1 MGEAETLKMAAQI
14 NIPLLAACLLVFVG
28 IVTYLTYL
36 GSKQTKNQLEYMV
49 AGRQIKG
56 WVMALSY
63 AATFISTSAIVGFGG
78 AAGLFGFNLLWL
90 SFLNI
95 FVGIFIAF
103 VFFGAPIRQMSA
115 NLGSNSIA
123 SFLGDRFQSRFITWF
138 IGLMI
143 FLLMPAYTGAVLIGG
158 ARFIQEALQVDYNL
172 ALLFLVLLVAFYV
185 SWGGMRGVMYA
196 DAFMAIMMIIGMG
209 LLLLKTYSVVGGV
222 VAGHQALTNMSH
234 LVPENLARGGH
245 LGWTA
250 MPALGSPVW
259 WTVVSTIVMGVGIGV
274 LAQPQLAL
282 RFMTVPNKQ
291 ALNRALVTGGI
302 CIFLFTGTAF
312 MVGPLS
318 NVYFYETFGK
328 ISVAMAGGNVD
339 LIMPAFINS
348 IMPTSYVYLFMITLI
363 SACLTTVLGLIHVQ
377 SIAFSR
383 DMLASWGVKNADSIK
398 YSRIGVALG
407 ALGAIILAYLLPAG
421 VIARATA
428 FWFGI
433 CAAGILPA
441 LLAAIFWRRA
451 TRTAAIASV
460 ATGYGVSIFGF
471 VFLHAAESSAFGI
484 SKALFGVDA
493 LLPYPWTVID
503 PLFYSLPVSALV
515 LVVVSLATRQF
526 STEHLDKCFRG
537 LEKEQPAPLPA
548 GKQVQA

>member
-1 MGEAETLKMAAQI
+1 MASQI
-14 NIPLLAACLLVFVG
+14 NIPLLTSCFLVFVA
-28 IVTYLTYL
+28 IITYLTYL
-36 GSKQTKNQLEYMV
+36 GSRQTKNQLDYMV

-63 AATFISTSAIVGFGG
+63 AATFVSTSAIIGFGG

-90 SFLNI
+90 SFLTI

-115 NLGSNSIA
+115 NLNSNSIA
-123 SFLGDRFQSRFITWF
+123 SFLGDRFQSKFITWF
-138 IGLMI
+138 TGLMI
-143 FLLMPAYTGAVLIGG
+143 FLLMPAYSGAVLIGG
-158 ARFIQEALQVDYNL
+158 ARFIQEALQIDYNV
-172 ALLFLVLLVAFYV
+172 ALLILVLLVAFYV

-209 LLLLKTYSVVGGV
+209 LLLVKTYSVVGGV
-222 VAGHQALTNMSH
+222 VGGHQALSNMSH
-234 LVPENLARGGH
+234 LVPENLAQGGH
-245 LGWTA
+245 LGWTS
-250 MPALGSPVW
+250 MPALASPVW

-291 ALNRALVTGGI
+291 ALNRALITGGI

-328 ISVAMAGGNVD
+328 ISVAMANGNMD
-339 LIMPAFINS
+339 LIIPAFINS

-363 SACLTTVLGLIHVQ
+363 SACLTTILGLIHVQ

-383 DMLASWGVKNADSIK
+383 DMLATWGVKNADSIK
-398 YSRIGVALG
+398 YSRIGVALSAIG
-407 ALGAIILAYLLPAG
+407 AAALAYLLPMG

-433 CAAGILPA
+433 CAAGILPV
-441 LLAAIFWRRA
+441 LMAAIFWRRA

-460 ATGYGVSIFGF
+460 ATGYGAAIFGF
-471 VFLHAAESSAFGI
+471 IFLHASESSAFGI

-503 PLFYSLPVSALV
+503 PLLYSLPLAVVVLV
-515 LVVVSLATRQF
+515 LVSCFTQKIPD
-526 STEHLDKCFRG
+526 THLDKCFEG
-537 LEKEQPAPLPA
+537 LEKEPQTGLT
-548 GKQVQA
+548 GKEQLGT

>member
-1 MGEAETLKMAAQI
+1 MGEAETLQMAAQV

-36 GSKQTKNQLEYMV
+36 GSKQTKNQLDYMV

-123 SFLGDRFQSRFITWF
+123 SFLGDRYQSKFITWF

-172 ALLFLVLLVAFYV
+172 ALLFLVFLVAFYV

-196 DAFMAIMMIIGMG
+196 DAFMAMMMILGMG
-209 LLLLKTYSVVGGV
+209 LLLFKTYSVVGGV
-222 VAGHQALTNMSH
+222 VEGHQALTNMSH

-245 LGWTA
+245 LGWTS
-250 MPALGSPVW
+250 MPAPGSPVW
-259 WTVVSTIVMGVGIGV
+259 WTVVSTIIMGVGIGV

-282 RFMTVPNKQ
+282 RFMTVPNRQ

-328 ISVAMAGGNVD
+328 ISVAMANGNID
-339 LIMPAFINS
+339 LIMPAFINA

-383 DMLASWGVKNADSIK
+383 DMLATWGVKNADSIK
-398 YSRIGVALG
+398 YSRIGVAFG
-407 ALGAIILAYLLPAG
+407 ALGAVVLAYALPAG
-421 VIARATA
+421 IIARATA

-433 CAAGILPA
+433 CAAGILPV

-460 ATGYGVSIFGF
+460 AAGYGVAIFGF
-471 VFLHAAESSAFGI
+471 VFLHASESTAFGI
-484 SKALFGVDA
+484 SRALFGVDA

-503 PLFYSLPVSALV
+503 PMFYSLPVSALV
-515 LVVVSLATRQF
+515 LVVVSLLTKQF
-526 STEHLDKCFRG
+526 SGEHLDKCFRG
-537 LEKEQPAPLPA
+537 LEKQQYTSLPA
-548 GKQVQA
+548 GKRVEA

>member
-1 MGEAETLKMAAQI
+1 MGEAVQVASQI
-14 NIPLLAACLLVFVG
+14 NIPLLTGCLLVFVV
-28 IVTYLTYL
+28 IITYLTYL
-36 GSKQTKNQLEYMV
+36 GSKETKNQMDYMV

-95 FVGIFIAF
+95 FMGIFIAF
-103 VFFGAPIRQMSA
+103 VFFGGPIRQMSA

-123 SFLGDRFQSRFITWF
+123 SFLGDRFQSKFITWF
-138 IGLMI
+138 IGLMV

-196 DAFMAIMMIIGMG
+196 DAFMAIMMIMGMG
-209 LLLLKTYSVVGGV
+209 LLLFKTYTVVGGV
-222 VAGHQALTNMSH
+222 ANGHQALSNLSH
-234 LVPENLARGGH
+234 LVPENLAQGGH
-245 LGWTA
+245 LGWTS
-250 MPALGSPVW
+250 MPAFNSPVW
-259 WTVVSTIVMGVGIGV
+259 WSVISTIVMGVGIGV
-274 LAQPQLAL
+274 LAQPQLVL

-291 ALNRALVTGGI
+291 ALNQALVTGGI

-328 ISVAMAGGNVD
+328 ISVAMANGNVD
-339 LIMPAFINS
+339 LIMPAFINA

-383 DMLASWGVKNADSIK
+383 DMLATWGVKNADSIK

-407 ALGAIILAYLLPAG
+407 AIGAAALAYVLPMG
-421 VIARATA
+421 IIARATA

-433 CAAGILPA
+433 CAAGILPI

-460 ATGYGVSIFGF
+460 AAGYGVAIFGF
-471 VFLHAAESSAFGI
+471 VFLHAAESTPFGI

-515 LVVVSLATRQF
+515 LVVVSFFTKRF
-526 STEHLDKCFRG
+526 SGAHLDKCFRG
-537 LEKEQPAPLPA
+537 LAKEPQASLTGKEQFET
-548 GKQVQA
+548 